1 MFNIFKTPTI
11 VQELEQAIN
20 AQQRTIIQHAIHLAK
35 AKSTYASAQAHL
47 EELENQL
54 NRYKSRLDLAAGEQH
69 PQPTQSRSIIHHLGA

>member
-11 VQELEQAIN
+11 VQELEQVIN

-54 NRYKSRLDLAAGEQH
+54 DRYKNRVNLADGA
-69 PQPTQSRSIIHHLGA
+69 QPVSLAQGGSIIHHLGA